1 MKIMRRI
8 AFALALIIISSVF
21 CGVFASAEES
31 SADTVQTDPGI
42 TSGNAIVAY
51 CLDDGQFLYS
61 NRLDE
66 RVAPASVTE
75 LVTAMVFV
83 DVLKERRQSLSD
95 VTGVTFSQ
103 DAKDNTYY
111 GSNSRVPSFGLSVN
125 STYSAKD
132 LMAATLAVGAN
143 DCVNALADFCGKN
156 YLGGGIADFV
166 ELMNAKVAELGLTN
180 THFVNVDGKNDPDQY
195 TTPREAALIAAAF
208 YQYNELVEMSNAS
221 SFRFNNGVD
230 THSRNCLKSA
240 IFGNGYLNANAI
252 GIAAGQLDVYGN
264 YSLLAASQKEGLTYI
279 YVVMCATGR
288 SEEVVDGKNYFY
300 YGEGNAYTDMNKL
313 IGWTRESFK
322 LLDIA
327 NDDSVV
333 GELRVNL
340 GKEGYVLVVPS
351 EKLERLVLD
360 IPDAKLETSVTYDTS
375 IVYKKEYNGKEYDTV
390 NAPITAGQ
398 RVGTVIYKYNG
409 EEIARVDAL
418 AKVSVAE
425 DTVRAT
431 IENVED
437 TLFGSVMMTILYV
450 LGGIIALY
458 VIIVIVMAI
467 VRIVNKVR
475 PNEKNKKKPEI
486 KNTAVKKENKN
497 EKKSKKIKSH
507 DSNTDTKDFS

>member
-1 MKIMRRI
+1 MKSMRRI
-8 AFALALIIISSVF
+8 AFALALVIISSVF
-21 CGVFASAEES
+21 CTFFAYAEEES
-31 SADTVQTDPGI
+31 VDAVQTDPGI

-61 NRLDE
+61 NRIDE

-75 LVTAMVFV
+75 LVAAMVFV
-83 DVLKERRQSLSD
+83 DVLKERRQELSD

-103 DAKDNTYY
+103 DAKNNTYY
-111 GSNSRVPSFGLSVN
+111 GSNSRVPSFGLAVN
-125 STYSAKD
+125 STFSAKD

-156 YLGGGIADFV
+156 YLGGGISDFV
-166 ELMNAKVAELGLTN
+166 ELMNAKVKELGLTN

-208 YQYNELVEMSNAS
+208 YKYNELVALSDATT
-221 SFRFNNGVD
+221 FRFNNGGD

-240 IFGNGYLNANAI
+240 IFGNGYLNADAI
-252 GIAAGQLDVYGN
+252 GIAAGQLDIYGN
-264 YSLLAASQKEGLTYI
+264 YSLLAASQKDGLTYI

-288 SEEVVDGKNYFY
+288 QEEVVNNKNYYY

-313 IGWTRESFK
+313 IGWTRESFM
-322 LLDIA
+322 LLDVA
-327 NDDSVV
+327 NEDSVV

-351 EKLERLVLD
+351 QKLEKLVLD
-360 IPDAKLETSVTYDTS
+360 IPDAKLETSVTYDTN
-375 IVYKKEYNGKEYDTV
+375 IVYKKDYNGKIYDTV

-418 AKVSVAE
+418 AKVSVPE

-431 IENVED
+431 IENVEN
-437 TLFGSVMMTILYV
+437 TLFGSVMMTVLYV

-458 VIIVIVMAI
+458 IIIVIVMAI
-467 VRIVNKVR
+467 YRLVNKLR
-475 PNEKNKKKPEI
+475 PND
-486 KNTAVKKENKN
+486 
-497 EKKSKKIKSH
+497 KSKKKQSPQKADKKKNDKKRNQLKAH
-507 DSNTDTKDFS
+507 DSNSDTKDFS